1 MSTAKKIIAL
11 KNIKLRKFTK
21 EIKVNW
27 KNSIN
32 ASWVMASEAN
42 KGLSEVIK
50 LPIKHVGAPKCK
62 VP

>member
-1 MSTAKKIIAL
+1 
-11 KNIKLRKFTK
+11 
-21 EIKVNW
+21 
-27 KNSIN
+27 
-32 ASWVMASEAN
+32 MASEAN